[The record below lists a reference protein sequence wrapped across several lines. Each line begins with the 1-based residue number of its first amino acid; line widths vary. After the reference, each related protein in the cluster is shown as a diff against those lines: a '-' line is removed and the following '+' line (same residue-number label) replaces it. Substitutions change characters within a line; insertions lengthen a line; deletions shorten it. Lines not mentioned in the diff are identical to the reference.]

1 MERLIQNIPSEW
13 KIVELGKVGEV
24 VNGLTYSPD
33 DVDETGVLVL
43 RSSNI
48 QNGSLSFKDNVF
60 VKVNDTNF
68 NAVQSNDILI
78 CVRNGSRNLIG
89 KNTIIP
95 KGVEGL
101 AFGAFMTVY
110 RSKFNPFFI
119 HVFDTE
125 IYYHQINQNLGA
137 TINSINNSDL
147 KKFKV
152 PFPPLPEQQKIAA
165 ILNKWDELI
174 ETQTQLITTKEKQK
188 TSLMQKLLT
197 GEVRFP
203 GFEEEWEEYTL
214 GEIAEFRRGSFPQP
228 YGLPKWYDD
237 ENGMPFI
244 QVYDVDENMLL
255 KPNTKRKI
263 SELGAEQSVFVKT
276 GTLVITIQGSIG
288 RVAKTQ
294 YDAYVDRTLLIF
306 KSYRIK
312 INVDYFKYV
321 LFLLFEIE
329 KMKAPGGTIKTITK
343 EVLTQ
348 FMVFIPAIEE
358 QNKLA
363 SVFLSIDEELQS
375 LRDELEAIK
384 LQKKGLIQ
392 QLLTGKI
399 RVKV

>member
-1 MERLIQNIPSEW
+1 MERLIQNIPSDW

-48 QNGSLSFKDNVF
+48 QNGNLCFKDNVF
-60 VKVNDTNF
+60 VKVNESNF

-119 HVFDTE
+119 HVFNTE

-165 ILNKWDELI
+165 ILSKWDELI
-174 ETQTQLITTKEKQK
+174 ETQTQLINTKEKQK

-203 GFEEEWEEYTL
+203 GFEDEWKMKKLGDIGKIKMCKRIFNHQTLSEGDIPFYKIGTFGKKADAFISNELYEEYKNKFSFPLKGEILISAAGTL
-214 GEIAEFRRGSFPQP
+214 GRTVV
-228 YGLPKWYDD
+228 YDGKPAFFQD
-237 ENGMPFI
+237 SNIVWLSHNETKVLNRFLYFVYQTVRYESEGGTI
-244 QVYDVDENMLL
+244 QRLYNSIIYDVDIYL
-255 KPNTKRKI
+255 P
-263 SELGAEQSVFVKT
+263 S
-276 GTLVITIQGSIG
+276 
-288 RVAKTQ
+288 
-294 YDAYVDRTLLIF
+294 
-306 KSYRIK
+306 
-312 INVDYFKYV
+312 
-321 LFLLFEIE
+321 
-329 KMKAPGGTIKTITK
+329 
-343 EVLTQ
+343 
-348 FMVFIPAIEE
+348 IEE
-358 QNKLA
+358 QNKIA
-363 SVFLSIDEELQS
+363 TFLTYTDEEIRNLKT
-375 LRDELEAIK
+375 ELEAMK
-384 LQKKGLIQ
+384 LQKKGLMQ
-392 QLLTGKI
+392 HLLTGKI
-399 RVKV
+399 RVNN

>member
-1 MERLIQNIPSEW
+1 MERLIQNIPSDW

-48 QNGSLSFKDNVF
+48 QNGNLSFKDNVF
-60 VKVNDTNF
+60 VKVNESNF

-119 HVFDTE
+119 HVFNTE

-165 ILNKWDELI
+165 ILSKWDELI
-174 ETQTQLITTKEKQK
+174 DTQTQLINTKERQK

-203 GFEEEWEEYTL
+203 GFNDEWKTVELGKVGQVINGLTYSPDDIHEEGVLVLRSSNVQKRRLAFKDNVYVNVDDGKFNPVQENDILICVRNGSQDLIGKNAIIDKANEGLAFGAFMTIYRSEYNPFFFHLFDTPFYNKEVYKNL
-214 GEIAEFRRGSFPQP
+214 GATINSINGSDLKKF
-228 YGLPKWYDD
+228 K
-237 ENGMPFI
+237 MPFPGVEEQKKI
-244 QVYDVDENMLL
+244 TSLL
-255 KPNTKRKI
+255 D
-263 SELGAEQSVFVKT
+263 SM
-276 GTLVITIQGSIG
+276 
-288 RVAKTQ
+288 
-294 YDAYVDRTLLIF
+294 D
-306 KSYRIK
+306 
-312 INVDYFKYV
+312 
-321 LFLLFEIE
+321 
-329 KMKAPGGTIKTITK
+329 K
-343 EVLTQ
+343 EV
-348 FMVFIPAIEE
+348 
-358 QNKLA
+358 A
-363 SVFLSIDEELQS
+363 SLSEELES
-375 LRDELEAIK
+375 LK
-384 LQKKGLIQ
+384 LQKKGLMQ

-399 RVKV
+399 RVKI